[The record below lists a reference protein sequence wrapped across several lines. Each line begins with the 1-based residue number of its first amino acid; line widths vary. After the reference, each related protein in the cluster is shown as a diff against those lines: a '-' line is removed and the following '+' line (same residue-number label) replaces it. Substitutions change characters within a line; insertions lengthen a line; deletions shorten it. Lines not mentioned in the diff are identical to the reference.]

1 MLKIPKNQVAG
12 HRADDGKLGPLID
25 DSGCFYKPLQGD
37 ERGSNEV
44 IFYTSFSSNIEIPD
58 HIRKFFP
65 NFHGTQLVEAS
76 DASGLKPH
84 LVLQDLNFS
93 RSNPSVMDIKI
104 GSRTWA
110 PQAPEHYIQKCL
122 KKDRETSSAPLGF
135 RLSGLQIYEP
145 KNSGMWKPGK
155 KSVQS
160 LSADDVKLLLRK
172 FVSSNASGVV
182 DSEPD
187 CSFASIVYGGS
198 SGILS
203 QLLELKAWFEDQT
216 MYCFYACSILV
227 MFESELAS
235 NGKNPR
241 AEIKLIDF
249 AHVFEGKGVIDH
261 NFLGGLCS
269 LIKFIRE
276 ILTLPDCG
284 AEVSLE
290 DVQKKHIYPENGTT

>member
-44 IFYTSFSSNIEIPD
+44 NFYTSFSSNTEIPD

-110 PQAPEHYIQKCL
+110 PQAPDHYIQKCL
-122 KKDRETSSAPLGF
+122 KKDRETSSTPLGF
-135 RLSGLQIYEP
+135 RLSGLQIYET
-145 KNSGMWKPGK
+145 KKSGMWKPGK

-160 LSADDVKLLLRK
+160 LSADEVKLLLRK

-216 MYCFYACSILV
+216 MYCFYACSILM
-227 MFESELAS
+227 MFENELAS

-276 ILTLPDCG
+276 ILTLPDSG

-290 DVQKKHIYPENGTT
+290 DVQKKHIYPENGTA